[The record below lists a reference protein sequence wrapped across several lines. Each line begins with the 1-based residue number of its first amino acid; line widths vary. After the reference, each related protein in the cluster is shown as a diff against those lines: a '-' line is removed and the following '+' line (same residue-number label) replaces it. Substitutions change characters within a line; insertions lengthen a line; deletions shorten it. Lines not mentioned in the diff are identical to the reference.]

1 MERNKT
7 KLLNKII
14 KKLCK
19 KEAGKKQLSAGQARE
34 VVKAIGFLLVNDDEF
49 HSDFIAYLMTM
60 DYELQ

>member
-7 KLLNKII
+7 KLLNKLL

-34 VVKAIGFLLVNDDEF
+34 VLKVTGYLLVNDKEF
-49 HSDFIAYLMTM
+49 HSDFIAYLQTM
-60 DYELQ
+60 NYDLE